1 MTIQFKIRMTHAV
14 ARSVVHPVA
23 ESFNLIS
30 VSMPVNRER
39 HTGNVLIRLAK
50 FL

>member
-14 ARSVVHPVA
+14 ARGVVPPLLNLY
-23 ESFNLIS
+23 NLIS

-39 HTGNVLIRLAK
+39 HTQATYY
-50 FL
+50 